1 MKNYLLVA
9 IGGMLGAIARYWLG
23 GVLSQRWPLALPVET
38 LVINVS
44 GSFLLGFLTSAGIEY
59 GVISQP
65 WRLAFGVGF
74 LGAYTTFSTWQ
85 VESLRL
91 LQQGSTRFAVLNLSV
106 SVALELL
113 AAWTGYWLGRAV

>member
-44 GSFLLGFLTSAGIEY
+44 GSFLLGFLTSAGI
-59 GVISQP
+59 
-65 WRLAFGVGF
+65 
-74 LGAYTTFSTWQ
+74 
-85 VESLRL
+85 
-91 LQQGSTRFAVLNLSV
+91 
-106 SVALELL
+106 
-113 AAWTGYWLGRAV
+113 